1 MNHPT
6 ASDFEPAGLATG
18 IGSLPHTDVQTAVSA
33 VLQFVEGC
41 PFWPQLP
48 KISYLEGMTL
58 QYVNGLPGVKKR
70 KDNSVFVDV
79 GERGRDE
86 LVMFFNNLLGNEFD
100 ELIGPK
106 RFVLSPKRAKGFYR
120 MLKALAA
127 GGAAKARCV
136 KGHITGPVTMVTAL
150 KDQNGKDILYDMNFR
165 EAIAAHLAKNAVWQI
180 ERLKK
185 FGKPVIIFLDEPV
198 MEVFG
203 SAYSTLDRETVQ
215 ALWTPALEAIRE
227 AGALSGI
234 HCCGNT
240 DWDLLMSCGTDIV
253 NFDAYNYMEKITLYP
268 EKTQSFL
275 AGGGILAWGVVPT
288 DEKARGETP
297 ETLLRRLEEGFDE
310 FASRGVDRRLL
321 RKRCLITPSCG
332 MGSLSVE
339 LSEIILKLLHETSL
353 LFQRGHGA

>member
-1 MNHPT
+1 MSPT
-6 ASDFEPAGLATG
+6 TKPEFEPAGLATG

-48 KISYLEGMTL
+48 RISHLEGMTL
-58 QYVNGLPGVKKR
+58 QYIAGLPGVEE
-70 KDNSVFVDV
+70 KDGSAAVDT
-79 GERGRDE
+79 GERGHAE
-86 LVMFFNNLLGNEFD
+86 LAEFYHD
-100 ELIGPK
+100 
-106 RFVLSPKRAKGFYR
+106 VLSGNLDRFALSPDRALGFYA
-120 MLKALAA
+120 MEQALAA
-127 GGAAKARCV
+127 GGAAGARCV

-150 KDQNGKDILYDMNFR
+150 KDKSGKDVLYDESFR
-165 EAIAAHLAKNAVWQI
+165 EAVAVHLAKNAVWQV
-180 ERLKK
+180 ERLKRFK
-185 FGKPVIIFLDEPV
+185 KPIIIFLDEPV

-253 NFDAYNYMEKITLYP
+253 NFDAYNFMEKITLYP
-268 EKTQSFL
+268 KQTRRFL
-275 AGGGILAWGVVPT
+275 EGGGILAWGVVPT

-297 ETLLRRLEEGFDE
+297 ASLLRRLEEGIAAFE
-310 FASRGVDRRLL
+310 KQGVDGDLL